1 MLFLPPYEQILGST
15 CLRMALDIGRPLCIL

>member
-15 CLRMALDIGRPLCIL
+15 CLSLALDIAKPLCIL